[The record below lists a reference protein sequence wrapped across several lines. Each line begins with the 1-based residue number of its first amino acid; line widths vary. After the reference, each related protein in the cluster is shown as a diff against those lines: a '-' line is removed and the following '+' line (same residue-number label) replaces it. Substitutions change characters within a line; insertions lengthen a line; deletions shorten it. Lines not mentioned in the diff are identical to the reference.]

1 MTSSM
6 PAPGCIFV
14 PDNKPNKMNS
24 TITSSSRGVKL
35 FKQAL
40 NMAKAPIILAMI
52 VTPVR
57 FLLELFGLHENLIF
71 IIGLLW
77 LTLAFAVY
85 WGIKLVHQ
93 KHPYLLMLFSL
104 IIFSPVSRIPVAVLW
119 WITNRWDLGTHYSL
133 YFDSFAMALLN
144 HVVYGAFIQIIPGF
158 LLGSLTLAIA
168 KSRKPEA
175 VKNNMI

>member
-1 MTSSM
+1 MNISST
-6 PAPGCIFV
+6 
-14 PDNKPNKMNS
+14 K
-24 TITSSSRGVKL
+24 GVKL

-40 NMAKAPIILAMI
+40 NLAKAPIILAMF

-57 FLLELFGLHENLIF
+57 FLLELAGLHENLIF

-104 IIFSPVSRIPVAVLW
+104 IVFSPVSRIPVAVLW

-133 YFDSFAMALLN
+133 YFDNFAMALLN

-168 KSRKPEA
+168 KSSKPEA
-175 VKNNMI
+175 VKIN